1 MLRSMRSRAKSTLRH
16 RHGNRLVR
24 VLCEPSLREPAHR
37 RLCRKGRGSRLDQR
51 QPDHRCHLYYAR
63 YQGLQQLRGWR
74 YERHARGMLGWKH
87 AFGDTVPTSTQAFAG
102 SDAFTVVGAPV
113 ARNAAIIG
121 AGLDFD
127 IAPSARLGVYYSGEI
142 ASKAPTT
149 ASRPTSALGSEAKNL
164 AYPSTRG
171 RPRFADGCRSA

>member
-1 MLRSMRSRAKSTLRH
+1 VNLHTDGFAEKDGAAALTSASQTTDATFTTLGIRASSSFAVGAMNAT
-16 RHGNRLVR
+16 
-24 VLCEPSLREPAHR
+24 
-37 RLCRKGRGSRLDQR
+37 
-51 QPDHRCHLYYAR
+51 
-63 YQGLQQLRGWR
+63 
-74 YERHARGMLGWKH
+74 ARGMLGWKH
-87 AFGDTVPTSTQAFAG
+87 AFGDTVPTSTQAFAR
-102 SDAFTVVGAPV
+102 SDAFTVVGAPI
-113 ARNAAIIG
+113 ARNAAIIE

-149 ASRPTSALGSEAKNL
+149 ASRPTSALGSEEKI